1 MSPFYDIS
9 SSDIICG
16 RDAGAG
22 PKTHTA
28 TILAGSELSFKVYN
42 WTIGSAI
49 FHPGPGQV
57 YLSKVPDSLDVENYD
72 GSEGWFKIA
81 SAGAKNDTTWLL
93 LWEKEVSVTVPFGF
107 EGGVDRFSD

>member
-1 MSPFYDIS
+1 M
-9 SSDIICG
+9 
-16 RDAGAG
+16 
-22 PKTHTA
+22 
-28 TILAGSELSFKVYN
+28 
-42 WTIGSAI
+42 
-49 FHPGPGQV
+49 
-57 YLSKVPDSLDVENYD
+57 PDSLDVENYD